1 MIAISLR
8 KVICTSLLLVL
19 SFSVAAQTL
28 TDPLP
33 VNPLLK
39 VGKLDNGLTYYI
51 QKNTKPE
58 KRVEL
63 RLVVKAGSILEDE
76 DQQGLAHFT
85 EHMAFNGST
94 HFKKHELISY
104 LQSIGVKFGADLNAY
119 TSFDETVYMLP
130 IPIEA
135 AHVKGKK
142 SNLETGMLV
151 LEDWAH
157 GLTMTD
163 ANIDAERKIILE
175 EARLGK
181 GAFDRMNKQL
191 YPALFNGSRYAERL
205 PIGKED
211 IISNFDHSA
220 IRRFY
225 ADWYRP
231 DLMAVYVV
239 GDVDPAVA
247 EKMIKEHFAQL
258 KNPAHER
265 PRDYAT
271 IPTRTDSASLVIT
284 DKEATNNLVMIRYPI
299 VPSKQDV
306 TIGDYRDSL
315 IKNLSAEML
324 NQRLQELTQQSMPPF
339 LAGSTGIETMAR
351 GYESYSAFAYIGRS
365 GVEPAIDALVQE
377 NERARQFGFS
387 QAELDRSKKS
397 MQRMYESQ
405 YNERDKSESSSF
417 VSEYIRN
424 FLTGESIPGIANE
437 YDYVVKMLPGI
448 TLEEINQYAQKS
460 IPDNAAKL
468 VAYMGSDKEGEV
480 IPDKAQLLAFADAAE
495 KTKVLAN
502 ADKAEPASLMTQVP
516 AAGSIVSETHNAVLG
531 LTELTLSNGIKVIL
545 KPTDFKSD
553 QVLLTATRFG
563 GQSLYADADMFNAR
577 YTVPVEYSM
586 GLATY
591 TPTDL
596 QKILSGK
603 AISFQTNLGNYT
615 ESLSGNASSADIES
629 LFQSVYLRFAA
640 PRQDPNLFNSF
651 ISRMEDLSKNSMAR
665 PESVFSNTISTT
677 LYNNHPRLSLAP
689 KPDDF
694 KQVSLARTGAIYN
707 DRLTSAKGLTF
718 ILVGS
723 FKTDEIKPLIAT
735 YLASLPTTDIPLGY
749 RDLNIR
755 PVAGVVKKEVHV
767 GSEPKSQVTIVFSG
781 PADYSKEE
789 NMRFQALIEIMNIRV
804 VDILREKL
812 TLIYGGGLGGVI
824 DRIPYQNYRLSAS
837 FPCGPENVD
846 KVVAAAFAEFEKMKQ
861 QGPTVEELNKVKL
874 NWVTNQKIAIRTNEQ
889 WLSYLQD
896 ATLYHTDPADILTLE
911 QRTNA
916 LTLDDIKQA
925 ANRYLNTANYVQ
937 VVLYPEQ
944 AQKLSA
950 AK

>member
-1 MIAISLR
+1 M
-8 KVICTSLLLVL
+8 
-19 SFSVAAQTL
+19 
-28 TDPLP
+28 
-33 VNPLLK
+33 
-39 VGKLDNGLTYYI
+39 
-51 QKNTKPE
+51 
-58 KRVEL
+58 
-63 RLVVKAGSILEDE
+63 
-76 DQQGLAHFT
+76 
-85 EHMAFNGST
+85 
-94 HFKKHELISY
+94 
-104 LQSIGVKFGADLNAY
+104 
-119 TSFDETVYMLP
+119 
-130 IPIEA
+130 
-135 AHVKGKK
+135 
-142 SNLETGMLV
+142 
-151 LEDWAH
+151 
-157 GLTMTD
+157 
-163 ANIDAERKIILE
+163 
-175 EARLGK
+175 
-181 GAFDRMNKQL
+181 
-191 YPALFNGSRYAERL
+191 
-205 PIGKED
+205 
-211 IISNFDHSA
+211 
-220 IRRFY
+220 
-225 ADWYRP
+225 
-231 DLMAVYVV
+231 
-239 GDVDPAVA
+239 
-247 EKMIKEHFAQL
+247 
-258 KNPAHER
+258 
-265 PRDYAT
+265 
-271 IPTRTDSASLVIT
+271 
-284 DKEATNNLVMIRYPI
+284 
-299 VPSKQDV
+299 
-306 TIGDYRDSL
+306 
-315 IKNLSAEML
+315 
-324 NQRLQELTQQSMPPF
+324 
-339 LAGSTGIETMAR
+339 
-351 GYESYSAFAYIGRS
+351 
-365 GVEPAIDALVQE
+365 
-377 NERARQFGFS
+377 
-387 QAELDRSKKS
+387 DRSKKAL
-397 MQRMYESQ
+397 QRMYESQ

-460 IPDNAAKL
+460 IPNNAAKL
-468 VAYMGSDKEGEV
+468 VAYMGSDKEGEA
-480 IPDKAQLLAFADAAE
+480 IPDKAQLLAFTDAAE
-495 KTKVLAN
+495 KIKVLAN
-502 ADKAEPASLMTQVP
+502 DDKAEPVSLMTQVP
-516 AAGSIVSETHNAVLG
+516 ASGSIVSETHNALLG

-563 GQSLYADADMFNAR
+563 GQSLYADADKFNAR
-577 YTVPVEYSM
+577 YTVPAEYSM

-629 LFQSVYLRFAA
+629 LFQSVYLRFVA
-640 PRQDPNLFNSF
+640 PRQDSDLFTAF

-665 PESVFSNTISTT
+665 PESVFSNTLSTT
-677 LYNNHPRLSLAP
+677 LYDNHPRLSLAP

-694 KQVSLARTGAIYN
+694 KQVDLGRTAAIYK

-723 FKTDEIKPLIAT
+723 FKEDQIKPLIAT
-735 YLASLPTTDIPLGY
+735 YLASLPTPDIPLSY

-781 PADYSKEE
+781 PATYSKEE

-861 QGPTVEELNKVKL
+861 QGPTQEELNKVKL
-874 NWVTNQKIAIRTNEQ
+874 NWVTNQKIAMRTNEH

-944 AQKLSA
+944 TQKLSA